1 VTIRI
6 LAVLP
11 PVPAGAPVVTARPAV
26 AITGDSITLMGKVVA
41 ESAPGA
47 LRIATPIGT
56 LRLPVAHAL
65 PAGAEIAFEVLAQPS
80 SDARTAATG
89 APLPLDAPDVL
100 PMPARSLFAEPA
112 RTWPE
117 LDALLTAAPTPESG
131 VTAVVP
137 RPGPDL
143 GPAILLF
150 MAGLRGGGATRSWL
164 GQAAV
169 DALDAAGH
177 ETLVARLDDAL
188 GTQSATATNGSDGWQ
203 TISVPIVEGQRVSE
217 LRVHFERRRKRSNG
231 GADDGGSRF
240 VIEAALSALGPLQL
254 DGRMRAAR
262 FDLLVRT
269 ARALPE
275 GMRRDI
281 SALFASALAGTAYTG
296 GVGFRADMMAM
307 GAQRTAP
314 SHGPGLVI

>member
-11 PVPAGAPVVTARPAV
+11 PVPAGAPVATARPAV
-26 AITGDSITLMGKVVA
+26 AITGDSITLIGKVIA

-47 LRIATPIGT
+47 LRIATPIGA
-56 LRLPVAHAL
+56 LRLPVAHVL
-65 PAGAEIAFEVLAQPS
+65 PADAEIAFEVLAQPS
-80 SDARTAATG
+80 SEARAATAG
-89 APLPLDAPDVL
+89 ALPLDAPDA
-100 PMPARSLFAEPA
+100 PAMPARTLSAEPA

-117 LDALLTAAPTPESG
+117 LDALLAAAPTAESG
-131 VTAVVP
+131 VAAVVP

-150 MAGLRGGGATRSWL
+150 MAGLRSGGTTRSWL

-169 DALDAAGH
+169 DGLGAAGH
-177 ETLVARLDDAL
+177 GSLVARLDNAL
-188 GTQSATATNGSDGWQ
+188 GAQSATATAIGPDGWQ
-203 TISVPIVEGQRVSE
+203 TISIPIVEGQRVSE
-217 LRVHFERRRKRSNG
+217 LRFHFERRRKRSHG
-231 GADDGGSRF
+231 GADGGGSRF
-240 VIEAALSALGPLQL
+240 VIEATLSALGPLQL
-254 DGRMRAAR
+254 VGRMGAAR

-281 SALFASALAGTAYTG
+281 SVLFANALAGTAYSG
-296 GVGFRADMMAM
+296 GIGFRADMLAT
-307 GAQRTAP
+307 ATQRTAP
-314 SHGPGLVI
+314 SRGPGLII